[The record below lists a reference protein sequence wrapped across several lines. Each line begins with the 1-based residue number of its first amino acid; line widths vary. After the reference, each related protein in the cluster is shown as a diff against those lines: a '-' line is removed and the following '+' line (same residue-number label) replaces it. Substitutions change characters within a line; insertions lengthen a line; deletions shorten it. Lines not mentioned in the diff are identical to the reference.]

1 MSKRFGAAP
10 DGGSVALELLV
21 FGILTPILLV
31 SFGLTALAS
40 QRVGLQANQI
50 ARQTVR
56 VAAGQN
62 LSAAALGNLA
72 STQEAQAKL
81 EYDLAPADV
90 GITLAKKET
99 EIGPLY
105 FASVR
110 LRDHVESAKMLGA
123 R

>member
-1 MSKRFGAAP
+1 MDKQPSLAP
-10 DGGSVALELLV
+10 DRGSVALELLV
-21 FGILTPILLV
+21 FGILAPTLIV

-56 VAAGQN
+56 IAAAQN
-62 LSAAALGNLA
+62 LTADNLASLA
-72 STQEAQAKL
+72 STQEEQVQL
-81 EYDLAPADV
+81 EYDLAAADV
-90 GITLAKKET
+90 GISLAKRDT
-99 EIGPLY
+99 EIGHLY

-110 LRDHVESAKMLGA
+110 LRDHVESAKMLGT